1 MPKLTLKNTKQELLD
16 ALNAAERKL
25 KEQAAVAQTPVEAAK
40 AAADNKIVADAK
52 ADVKSGIFS
61 DEMNAKFTN
70 LTTAIELQEKY
81 LKDLYGVEKAMADMA
96 TVIAGKKIAV
106 QQLDEDLTR
115 RSAEIES
122 QLSEAKDRVQ
132 REIKDLETAH
142 KQRAA
147 ELQQQRVREQ
157 EEFDYNLRRSRQ
169 MEEDAYKDSMTAR
182 AKETAAAQQ
191 RLDEL
196 TAKIEEIEA
205 LKARAAGLDVELQAK
220 YDAGV
225 EDGKKQAGKDWGFQ
239 KSMLEK
245 DHGYEIRSR
254 DEKIERL
261 ESEVESRDSKIV
273 ALEEKLDKAYAQLRE
288 LATKTVE
295 SSGSLKVISAGDAG
309 SGSKK

>member
-70 LTTAIELQEKY
+70 LTTAIELQEKH

-225 EDGKKQAGKDWGFQ
+225 EDGKKQAGKDWGF
-239 KSMLEK
+239 
-245 DHGYEIRSR
+245 HGYEIRSR